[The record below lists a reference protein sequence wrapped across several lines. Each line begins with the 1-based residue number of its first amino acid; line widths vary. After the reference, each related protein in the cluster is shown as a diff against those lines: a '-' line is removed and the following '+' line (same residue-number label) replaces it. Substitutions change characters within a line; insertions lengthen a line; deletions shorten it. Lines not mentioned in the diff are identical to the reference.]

1 MSFLIK
7 LQQNLFFSYLNP
19 TSYLK
24 SYKTELILA
33 FLPIKN
39 SFLSSLLMVVP
50 FSSVKMERLKNGNMS
65 YAVISWYKKVS
76 KELKKIKR

>member
-24 SYKTELILA
+24 SYKIELILA

-39 SFLSSLLMVVP
+39 SFLSSLLMAVP
-50 FSSVKMERLKNGNMS
+50 ISSVKMERLKNGTMS
-65 YAVISWYKKVS
+65 YVVISWYKKVS

>member
-39 SFLSSLLMVVP
+39 SFFVLIINGSTIL
-50 FSSVKMERLKNGNMS
+50 FSKDG
-65 YAVISWYKKVS
+65 
-76 KELKKIKR
+76 KIKKWEHELRSYFVV

>member
-24 SYKTELILA
+24 SYKIELILA

-39 SFLSSLLMVVP
+39 FFLSSLLMVVP
-50 FSSVKMERLKNGNMS
+50 ISSVKMERLKNGTMS
-65 YAVISWYKKVS
+65 YVVISWYKKVS

>member
-39 SFLSSLLMVVP
+39 SFFVLII
-50 FSSVKMERLKNGNMS
+50 NGS
-65 YAVISWYKKVS
+65 TILFGKDG
-76 KELKKIKR
+76 KIKKWEHELRSYFVV

>member
-7 LQQNLFFSYLNP
+7 LQQNSFFSYLNP
-19 TSYLK
+19 TSYFK

-39 SFLSSLLMVVP
+39 SFLSSLLTVVP
-50 FSSVKMERLKNGNMS
+50 FSSVKMKRLKNGNMS
-65 YAVISWYKKVS
+65 YVVISWF
-76 KELKKIKR
+76 LKN

>member
-39 SFLSSLLMVVP
+39 SFFVLIINGSTIL
-50 FSSVKMERLKNGNMS
+50 FSKDGKIKKWKHELRS
-65 YAVISWYKKVS
+65 YFMVS

>member
-39 SFLSSLLMVVP
+39 SFFVLIINGSTIL
-50 FSSVKMERLKNGNMS
+50 FSKDGKIKKMET
-65 YAVISWYKKVS
+65 
-76 KELKKIKR
+76 